1 MVSGGKIGMAQS
13 LSGIQKTAILM
24 IALGPEKSAK
34 IVQHLNE
41 NEIDQLTL
49 EMANVHKISSDQRD
63 IVVEEFHQMCIASD
77 YIAQGG
83 IEYARDVLE
92 RALGEQRAFDII
104 SRLSSSLKMRPFDLV
119 RRTDPKQH
127 LSFIQGEHPQT
138 IALIMTHLPSD
149 KAATILSSLPH
160 EKQANITRRIALMGR
175 TSPDVLKEI
184 EKILERKISSLAPA
198 DYTSSGGIQSVVD
211 ILNRSDPGTLKVVMD
226 ALEMDDP
233 ELAEQVKRQMFVFED
248 IVMLD
253 DRGVQLVLREVD
265 SKDLALAIK
274 GSNPEVGEKI
284 MHNMS
289 ARASQMLKEDI
300 EFMGPVRLRD
310 VEDAQQRIVKVIRRL
325 EESGA
330 IVISR
335 GGGDELIY

>member
-1 MVSGGKIGMAQS
+1 MAQS
-13 LSGIQKTAILM
+13 LSGIQKAAILM

-34 IVQHLNE
+34 IVQHLSDT
-41 NEIDQLTL
+41 EIDQLTL
-49 EMANVHKISSDQRD
+49 EMSNVHKISAEQRD
-63 IVVEEFHQMCIASD
+63 TVVDEFHQMCIAND

-92 RALGEQRAFDII
+92 RALGEQKAFDII

-119 RRTDPKQH
+119 RRTDPKQL

-138 IALIMTHLPSD
+138 IALIMTHLPAD

-160 EKQANITRRIALMGR
+160 DKQADITRRIALMGR

-184 EKILERKISSLAPA
+184 EKILERKISSLAPT
-198 DYTSSGGIQSVVD
+198 DYTTSGGIQSVVD
-211 ILNRSDPGTLKVVMD
+211 ILNRSDPGTLKVVMES
-226 ALEMDDP
+226 LEMDDP

-253 DRGVQLVLREVD
+253 DRGIQLVLREVD

-284 MHNMS
+284 MQNMS

>member
-1 MVSGGKIGMAQS
+1 MVQG
-13 LSGIQKTAILM
+13 LSGIQKAAILM
-24 IALGPEKSAK
+24 IALGPEKSANV
-34 IVQHLNE
+34 VQHLSDT
-41 NEIDQLTL
+41 EIEQLTL
-49 EMANVHKISSDQRD
+49 EMANVRKISSEQRD
-63 IVVEEFHQMCIASD
+63 VVVDEFHQMCVAND

-92 RALGEQRAFDII
+92 RALGEQRAFEII
-104 SRLSSSLKMRPFDLV
+104 TRLSSSLKMRPFDLV
-119 RRTDPKQH
+119 RRTDPKQL

-149 KAATILSSLPH
+149 KAATLLSSLPQDR
-160 EKQANITRRIALMGR
+160 QADVTKRIALMGR

-184 EKILERKISSLAPA
+184 EKILERKISSLAPT

-211 ILNRSDPGTLKVVMD
+211 ILNRSDPGTLKIVMD
-226 ALEMDDP
+226 TLEVDDP

-253 DRGVQLVLREVD
+253 DRGIQLVLREVD
-265 SKDLALAIK
+265 VKDLALALK
-274 GSNPEVGEKI
+274 GSNPEVSQKI
-284 MHNMS
+284 MANMS
-289 ARASQMLKEDI
+289 ARASQNLREDM

-310 VEDAQQRIVKVIRRL
+310 VEEAQQRIVKVIRRL
-325 EESGA
+325 EETGA

-335 GGGDELIY
+335 GGSDEIIY

>member
-1 MVSGGKIGMAQS
+1 MVQG
-13 LSGIQKTAILM
+13 LSGIQKAAILM
-24 IALGPEKSAK
+24 IALGPDKSAK
-34 IVQHLNE
+34 VVQHLSDT
-41 NEIDQLTL
+41 EIEQLTL
-49 EMANVHKISSDQRD
+49 EMANVRKISSEQRD
-63 IVVEEFHQMCIASD
+63 VVVDEFHQMCVAND

-92 RALGEQRAFDII
+92 RALGEQRAFEII
-104 SRLSSSLKMRPFDLV
+104 TRLSSSLKMRPFDLV
-119 RRTDPKQH
+119 RRTDPKQL

-149 KAATILSSLPH
+149 KAATLLSSLPQDR
-160 EKQANITRRIALMGR
+160 QADVTKRIALMGR

-184 EKILERKISSLAPA
+184 EKILERKISSLAPT

-211 ILNRSDPGTLKVVMD
+211 ILNRSDPGTLKIVMD
-226 ALEMDDP
+226 TLEVDDP

-253 DRGVQLVLREVD
+253 DRGIQLVLREVD
-265 SKDLALAIK
+265 VKDLALALK
-274 GSNPEVGEKI
+274 GSNPEVSQKI
-284 MHNMS
+284 MANMS
-289 ARASQMLKEDI
+289 ARASQNLREDM

-310 VEDAQQRIVKVIRRL
+310 VEEAQQRIVKVIRRL
-325 EESGA
+325 EETGA

-335 GGGDELIY
+335 GGSDEIIY